1 MRSARVHYSRLDSH
15 DLEAWLDG
23 LLPYALNS
31 GDIAG
36 AVVAV
41 VKDGNILFQKGF
53 GYADVGRQRQAD
65 QLRLGLY

>member
-1 MRSARVHYSRLDSH
+1 MNFTIAAAILAAAALGSISLVHAGEPQKSSSPSTRHPLDSQ

-36 AVVAV
+36 AE
-41 VKDGNILFQKGF
+41 I
-53 GYADVGRQRQAD
+53 GRAHV
-65 QLRLGLY
+65 